1 MTATRNGPARVGPSR
16 LPLAEVVR
24 VGLHSLATRRLR
36 AALSALGIAIGIA
49 SVVSVLGLS
58 ESSRSD
64 LIDQIDA
71 LGTNLLTV
79 SPGTGFGGGDASLP
93 ETATETIGRLPTVEA
108 TSAVYA
114 VDAAVYRNNL
124 VPANRTGAISVY
136 ATDTQLMA
144 TLNGSMAHGSF
155 LNEATRDYPAAV
167 VGAVAAERLGIRDL
181 EAPVRVWLGDRWV
194 NVAGVLETFA
204 LAADLD
210 RAILIGDR
218 AAEQYYDVDLEPAV
232 IYIRVDRQFLDETRD
247 LLPATIDPE
256 NPEEVEVSRPSDLLA
271 AQAAAENS
279 FTALFLGLG
288 AVALLVGA
296 IGIAN
301 VMVIGVMERRGEI
314 GLRRAIGAT
323 RAHIRR
329 QFLTEALTLAAAGGL
344 AGTLLGVAATYSYSA
359 VQGWRAI
366 VPPVA
371 IGGGIAAAILIGAL
385 AGIYPAIRAAR
396 MSPTEALRSD

>member
-1 MTATRNGPARVGPSR
+1 MTAATPRSAALPPSR
-16 LPLAEVVR
+16 LRLSEVVR
-24 VGLHSLATRRLR
+24 VGLQALATRRLR

-49 SVVSVLGLS
+49 SLVSVLGLS

-79 SPGTGFGGGDASLP
+79 SPGTGFGAGDSSLP
-93 ETATETIGRLPTVEA
+93 ETATGTIGRLPTVEA

-114 VDAAVYRNNL
+114 VDAAVYRNDL
-124 VPANRTGAISVY
+124 VPANLTGGITVF
-136 ATDTQLMA
+136 ATDTKLLE

-155 LNEATRDYPAAV
+155 LNEAQRDYPVAV
-167 VGAVAAERLGIRDL
+167 VGAVSAERLGIRDL
-181 EAPVRVWLGDRWV
+181 DVPVRVWLGDRWV
-194 NVAGVLETFA
+194 NVTGVLDAFA

-210 RAILIGDR
+210 RAVLIGDR
-218 AAEQYYDVDLEPAV
+218 AAEQYYDVDLEPAA
-232 IYIRVDRQFLDETRD
+232 IYIRVDRRYLDETRD

-256 NPEEVEVSRPSDLLA
+256 NPEEVEVSRPTDLLE
-271 AQAAAENS
+271 AQAAAESS

-329 QFLTEALTLAAAGGL
+329 QFLTEALTLAAVGGI

-359 VQGWRAI
+359 VQGWRVIIPPEAI
-366 VPPVA
+366 V
-371 IGGGIAAAILIGAL
+371 GGIAAAVVIGAL

>member
-1 MTATRNGPARVGPSR
+1 VTATNHGAAPLPASR
-16 LPLAEVVR
+16 LRLAEVAR
-24 VGLHSLATRRLR
+24 VGLHALATRRLR

-49 SVVSVLGLS
+49 SLVSVLGLS

-79 SPGTGFGGGDASLP
+79 TPGAGFGAGDSALPGT
-93 ETATETIGRLPTVEA
+93 ATGTVGRLPPVEA

-114 VDAAVYRNNL
+114 VDAGVYRNDL
-124 VPANRTGAISVY
+124 VPANLTGGISVY
-136 ATDTQLMA
+136 ATDTGLLE

-155 LNEATRDYPAAV
+155 LNEAQRDYPVAV
-167 VGAVAAERLGIRDL
+167 LGAVSAERLGIRDL
-181 EAPVRVWLGDRWV
+181 DAPVRVWLGDRWV
-194 NVAGVLETFA
+194 DVAGVLETFA

-210 RAILIGDR
+210 RAVLIGDR
-218 AAEQYYDVDLEPAV
+218 AAEQYYDMDLEPSA
-232 IYIRVDRQFLDETRD
+232 IYIRVDRRFLDDTRD

-256 NPEEVEVSRPSDLLA
+256 NPEEVEVSRPSDLLE
-271 AQAAAENS
+271 AQAAAESS
-279 FTALFLGLG
+279 FTELFLGLG

-301 VMVIGVMERRGEI
+301 VMVIGVVERRGEI

-323 RAHIRR
+323 RVHIRR
-329 QFLTEALTLAAAGGL
+329 QFLTEALTLATAGGI

-359 VQGWRAI
+359 FQGWRAI
-366 VPPVA
+366 IPPEA
-371 IGGGIAAAILIGAL
+371 IGGGIAAAVVIGAV

>member
-1 MTATRNGPARVGPSR
+1 MTATCNGPTGVGPSR

-24 VGLHSLATRRLR
+24 VGLNSLATRRLR

-64 LIDQIDA
+64 LIDKIDA

-79 SPGTGFGGGDASLP
+79 SPGTGFGAGDASLP
-93 ETATETIGRLPTVEA
+93 ETATGAIGRLPTVEA

-114 VDAAVYRNNL
+114 VDAAVYRNSL

-136 ATDTQLMA
+136 ATDTRLMA

-155 LNEATRDYPAAV
+155 LSEATRDYPAAV

-181 EAPVRVWLGDRWV
+181 ETPVRVWLGDRWV

-210 RAILIGDR
+210 RAVLIGDR

-232 IYIRVDRQFLDETRD
+232 IYIRVDRRFLDETRD
-247 LLPATIDPE
+247 LLPATIDAE

-288 AVALLVGA
+288 AVSLLVGA

-329 QFLTEALTLAAAGGL
+329 QFLTEALTLAAAGGI
-344 AGTLLGVAATYSYSA
+344 AGTLLGVAATYTYSA
-359 VQGWRAI
+359 VHGWRAI
-366 VPPVA
+366 IPPVA
-371 IGGGIAAAILIGAL
+371 IGGGIAAAVVIGAV

-396 MSPTEALRSD
+396 MPPTEALRSD

>member
-1 MTATRNGPARVGPSR
+1 
-16 LPLAEVVR
+16 LAEVAR
-24 VGLHSLATRRLR
+24 VGLHALATRRLR

-49 SVVSVLGLS
+49 SLVSVLGLS

-79 SPGTGFGGGDASLP
+79 TPGAGFGAGDSALPGT
-93 ETATETIGRLPTVEA
+93 ATGTVGRLPPVEA

-114 VDAAVYRNNL
+114 VDAGVYRNDL
-124 VPANRTGAISVY
+124 VPANLTGGISVY
-136 ATDTQLMA
+136 ATDTGLLE

-155 LNEATRDYPAAV
+155 LNEAQRDYPVAV
-167 VGAVAAERLGIRDL
+167 LGAVSAERLGIRDL
-181 EAPVRVWLGDRWV
+181 DAPVRVWLGDRWV
-194 NVAGVLETFA
+194 DVAGVLETFA

-210 RAILIGDR
+210 RAVLIGDR
-218 AAEQYYDVDLEPAV
+218 AAEQYYDMDLEPSA
-232 IYIRVDRQFLDETRD
+232 IYIRVDRRFLDDTRD

-256 NPEEVEVSRPSDLLA
+256 NPEEVEVSRPSDLLE
-271 AQAAAENS
+271 AQAAAESS
-279 FTALFLGLG
+279 FTELFLGLG

-301 VMVIGVMERRGEI
+301 VMVIGVVERRGEI

-323 RAHIRR
+323 RVHIRR
-329 QFLTEALTLAAAGGL
+329 QFLTEALTLATAGGI

-359 VQGWRAI
+359 FQGWRAI
-366 VPPVA
+366 IPPEA
-371 IGGGIAAAILIGAL
+371 IGGGIAAAVVIGAV